1 MLEITFYERDKR
13 YGISAKGHAE
23 YGPKGQNIVCSAI
36 SVLLQSF
43 GNYLEN
49 LEKYDKVKVLEIKY
63 EDGDI
68 NVEAIDTADVMKH
81 LYRMTMC
88 GIEDVYN
95 AYPGLIHL
103 NYKSH

>member
-1 MLEITFYERDKR
+1 MLEVTFFERGKR

-23 YGPKGQNIVCSAI
+23 YGPKGQNIVCSAV
-36 SVLLQSF
+36 STLLQSF
-43 GNYLEN
+43 GNYLQMLDDFN
-49 LEKYDKVKVLEIKY
+49 KVKVLEIKY

-88 GIEDVYN
+88 GIEDVQE
-95 AYPGLIHL
+95 AYPGLINLH
-103 NYKSH
+103 YKTD